1 MNIFENLLVLI
12 NLGLFIV
19 LIMLLLKPKKY
30 IKEGFNNSAIYSK
43 VYDNTTCANGCTK
56 PTEITDDCEMSIF
69 KNNDGS
75 CYKRCNYVSSSAL
88 ENKCKYKGCCE
99 GCGKVNF
106 SVPCIGFD
114 AEKDKSLIS
123 LSSSSNKNNTTNA
136 KLLHPSAKD
145 DECSVFN
152 QNKKNR
158 LLTDENM
165 NDLSLIY
172 DTNHSYKLKY
182 VNEYPCTPN
191 ITGTFTE
198 CGIPAINSSVF

>member
-1 MNIFENLLVLI
+1 MNIFEILLVLF

-19 LIMLLLKPKKY
+19 LIMLLIKPKKCM
-30 IKEGFNNSAIYSK
+30 KEGFNSSAIYSK
-43 VYDNTTCANGCTK
+43 VCDNTTCANGCTK
-56 PTEITDDCEMSIF
+56 PTEITDNCEMSTF

-75 CYKRCNYVSSSAL
+75 CYKRCNYTCSSAL
-88 ENKCKYKGCCE
+88 EKKCKYRGCCE

-106 SVPCIGFD
+106 PVHCIGFD
-114 AEKDKSLIS
+114 KQQDKSLMY
-123 LSSSSNKNNTTNA
+123 LSNNKTSMNNA
-136 KLLHPSAKD
+136 KLSHPSAND

-152 QNKKNR
+152 QSKKNR

-198 CGIPAINSSVF
+198 CGVPAINNALF

>member
-1 MNIFENLLVLI
+1 MNIFEILLVLI

-19 LIMLLLKPKKY
+19 LIMLLLKPKKCM
-30 IKEGFNNSAIYSK
+30 KEGFNNSAIYSK

-75 CYKRCNYVSSSAL
+75 CYKRCNYTCSSAL
-88 ENKCKYKGCCE
+88 ENKCKYRGYCE

-106 SVPCIGFD
+106 PVPCIGFD
-114 AEKDKSLIS
+114 RQQDKSLIS
-123 LSSSSNKNNTTNA
+123 LSSSHNKTTMNNA
-136 KLLHPSAKD
+136 KLSYPSAND

-152 QNKKNR
+152 QTKKNR

-198 CGIPAINSSVF
+198 CGVPAINNVLF